1 MQNVNLFVV
10 FIEGILSF
18 FSPCIL
24 PILPIYLSILSNSSV
39 ENLKEGKTN
48 FIKSSLFKNTILFTL
63 GISTTFFILGSSV
76 RVLSMFFNENKDL
89 IMFIG
94 GIIIIIMGL
103 FYMGIIKSSI
113 LNREKRL
120 NVKFKEM
127 KAITAYLLGFTFS
140 FGWTPCIGP
149 ILASV
154 LVMVS
159 SSTNHL
165 NANLLIV
172 VYTIGFILP
181 FIITAMFYS
190 KLFKTIDKIKSNMEI
205 IKKIGG
211 VILII
216 SGILMMING
225 FESVSKHF
233 NISQQNKVENN
244 QSMNQEDK
252 KQGNSNGGTQGE
264 SGDKDNQNESNNEN
278 NDSGSDDEERIKS
291 IDFTLTDQY
300 GKTHKLSD
308 YEGKVVFLN
317 FWATWCPPCKEE
329 MPHIEQLYKDYKK
342 NNEDVV
348 ILGVASPNLGREGSR
363 EHVIN
368 FLKDEG
374 YTFPVALDEDG
385 ELAYQYGIN
394 AFPTT
399 FIIDKEG
406 YVTQYIPG
414 AMNKETMKS
423 FIENQKNKKY

>member
-1 MQNVNLFVV
+1 V
-10 FIEGILSF
+10 SF

-39 ENLKEGKTN
+39 ENLKEGKTS
-48 FIKSSLFKNTILFTL
+48 FIGSSLFKNTIFFAL

-76 RVLSMFFNENKDL
+76 KVLSMFFNENKDL

-113 LNREKRL
+113 LNREKRF

-127 KAITAYLLGFTFS
+127 KAITAFILGFTFS

-159 SSTNHL
+159 SSSNHL
-165 NANLLIV
+165 SANLLIA

-211 VILII
+211 IILIV
-216 SGILMMING
+216 SGILMMVNG
-225 FESVSKHF
+225 FGSISKHF
-233 NISQQNKVENN
+233 NTSQNSKIESKQEENKREN
-244 QSMNQEDK
+244 STDK
-252 KQGNSNGGTQGE
+252 EENSDGNDSQ
-264 SGDKDNQNESNNEN
+264 KDSNNDN
-278 NDSGSDDEERIKS
+278 NDKGSNDEDRIKS

-329 MPHIEQLYKDYKK
+329 MPYIEQLYKDYNK
-342 NNEDVV
+342 NNDDVV

-363 EHVIN
+363 EHVVN
-368 FLKDEG
+368 FLKEQG
-374 YTFPVALDEDG
+374 YTFPVVLDEDG
-385 ELAYQYGIN
+385 ALAYQYGIN

-414 AMNKETMKS
+414 AMDKATMAS
-423 FIENQKNKKY
+423 FIENQRNK

>member
-1 MQNVNLFVV
+1 MQNVNLFLV
-10 FIEGILSF
+10 FIEGIVSF

-39 ENLKEGKTN
+39 ENLKEGKTS
-48 FIKSSLFKNTILFTL
+48 FIGSSLFKNTIFFAL

-76 RVLSMFFNENKDL
+76 KVLSMFFNENKDL

-113 LNREKRL
+113 LNREKRF

-127 KAITAYLLGFTFS
+127 KAITAFILGFTFS

-159 SSTNHL
+159 SSSNHL
-165 NANLLIV
+165 SANLLIA

-211 VILII
+211 IILIV
-216 SGILMMING
+216 SGILMMVNG
-225 FESVSKHF
+225 FGSISKHF
-233 NISQQNKVENN
+233 NTSQNSKIESKQEENKREN
-244 QSMNQEDK
+244 SIDK
-252 KQGNSNGGTQGE
+252 EENSDGNDSQ
-264 SGDKDNQNESNNEN
+264 KDSNNDN
-278 NDSGSDDEERIKS
+278 NDKGSNDEDRIKS

-329 MPHIEQLYKDYKK
+329 MPYIEQLYKDYNK
-342 NNEDVV
+342 NNDDVV

-363 EHVIN
+363 EHVVN
-368 FLKDEG
+368 FLKDQG
-374 YTFPVALDEDG
+374 YTFPVVLDEDG
-385 ELAYQYGIN
+385 ALAYQYGIN

-414 AMNKETMKS
+414 AMDKATMAS
-423 FIENQKNKKY
+423 FIENQRNK

>member
-1 MQNVNLFVV
+1 MYTAN
-10 FIEGILSF
+10 
-18 FSPCIL
+18 
-24 PILPIYLSILSNSSV
+24 LPIYLSILSNSSV
-39 ENLKEGKTN
+39 ENLKEGKTS
-48 FIKSSLFKNTILFTL
+48 FIGSSLFKNTIFFAL

-76 RVLSMFFNENKDL
+76 KVLSMFFNENKDL

-113 LNREKRL
+113 LNREKRF

-127 KAITAYLLGFTFS
+127 KAITAFILGFTFS

-159 SSTNHL
+159 SSSNHL
-165 NANLLIV
+165 SANLLIA

-211 VILII
+211 IILIV
-216 SGILMMING
+216 SGILMMVNG
-225 FESVSKHF
+225 FGSISKHF
-233 NISQQNKVENN
+233 NTSQNSKIESKQEENKREN
-244 QSMNQEDK
+244 STDK
-252 KQGNSNGGTQGE
+252 EENSDGNDSQ
-264 SGDKDNQNESNNEN
+264 KDSNNDN
-278 NDSGSDDEERIKS
+278 NDKGSNDEDRIKS

-329 MPHIEQLYKDYKK
+329 MPYIEQLYKDYNK
-342 NNEDVV
+342 NNDDVV

-363 EHVIN
+363 EHVVN
-368 FLKDEG
+368 FLKEQG
-374 YTFPVALDEDG
+374 YTFPVVLDEDG
-385 ELAYQYGIN
+385 ALAYQYGIN

-414 AMNKETMKS
+414 AMDKATMAS
-423 FIENQKNKKY
+423 FIENQRNK